1 VVFRRPG
8 RFADLDFLL
17 LLAVLFL
24 GIIGVI
30 TIHSAT
36 REVGDSGLSYFAT
49 RQLFYLLISLATALG
64 IAFIDPNWLL
74 RHSLKIGLGLVVA
87 LGVVFAI
94 GHLGHGARRW
104 INLGFVTFQPSEFAR
119 PILVLLLA
127 VVWGTSPKAGLGIKE
142 LLIGSLIVGVLAGL
156 IALEPDLG
164 TAFSLYPIFLG
175 MLFWGGASLGIVVAA
190 LAPIPAMILSQW
202 WWALLIF
209 TVFIAFSLRFSHI
222 KWFWTTLFSLLI
234 LALGAATPVIWNML
248 KTYQQ
253 QRILMFLNPEL
264 DPMGSGYSL
273 IQSMI
278 AIGSGGLW
286 GKGYLAGTQSHLRFL
301 PESHTDFVFAVLGE
315 EWGFIGCA
323 VVVLL
328 FLFIIIRGWI
338 IANHAQ
344 NSSLSLLAGG
354 ATLALMFK
362 MLINTG
368 MVVGLLPVT
377 GVPLP
382 FITSGGSSLLADMM
396 LVGLILNVRLRHYM
410 F

>member
-8 RFADLDFLL
+8 RFADLDLWLL
-17 LLAVLFL
+17 FAVLLL

-36 REVGDSGLSYFAT
+36 REATDFGLSYFAT

-64 IAFIDPNWLL
+64 IAFVDPNWLM
-74 RHSLKIGLGLVVA
+74 RHAWKIGAVLA
-87 LGVVFAI
+87 LALMVVFAV
-94 GHLGHGARRW
+94 GHWGHGARRW

-119 PILVLLLA
+119 PIMVLLLA
-127 VVWGTSPKAGLGIKE
+127 VVWGTSPKTGLGIKE
-142 LLIGSLIVGVLAGL
+142 LLIGALIVGVTAGL

-209 TVFIAFSLRFSHI
+209 VIGIVVSLRFSRI
-222 KWFWTTLFSLLI
+222 KWFWTTFFSLLI
-234 LALGAATPVIWNML
+234 LTLGAATPIIWGML

-253 QRILMFLNPEL
+253 QRILMFLNPGL
-264 DPMGSGYSL
+264 DPQGSGYSL

-278 AIGSGGLW
+278 AIGSGGFW

-315 EWGFIGCA
+315 EWGFVGCA

-328 FLFIIIRGWI
+328 FLFIIIRGWM
-338 IANHAQ
+338 IATRAQ

-362 MLINTG
+362 MLINMG

-396 LVGLILNVRLRHYM
+396 LVGLILNVRLRRYM

>member
-17 LLAVLFL
+17 LLAVLLL
-24 GIIGVI
+24 GVIGVI

-36 REVGDSGLSYFAT
+36 HEASDTGLSYFAT
-49 RQLFYLLISLATALG
+49 RQLFYLFVSLATALG
-64 IAFIDPNWLL
+64 IAFVDPNWLL
-74 RHSLKIGLGLVVA
+74 RHALKIGAGLALALVV
-87 LGVVFAI
+87 VFII
-94 GHLGHGARRW
+94 GHWGHGARRW

-119 PILVLLLA
+119 PIMVLLLA
-127 VVWGTSPKAGLGIKE
+127 VMWGASPRAGLGVKE
-142 LLIGSLIVGVLAGL
+142 LLIGSLVLGVLAGL

-202 WWALLIF
+202 WWALLLLA
-209 TVFIAFSLRFSHI
+209 VLIAVSLRFSRI
-222 KWFWTTLFSLLI
+222 NWFWTSLFSLLI
-234 LALGAATPVIWNML
+234 LMLGASTPVIWNML

-253 QRILMFLNPEL
+253 NRILMFLNPGL
-264 DPMGSGYSL
+264 DPQGSGYSL

-328 FLFIIIRGWI
+328 FLFIIIRGWM
-338 IANHAQ
+338 IAQRAQ

-362 MLINTG
+362 MLINMG

-396 LVGLILNVRLRHYM
+396 LVGLILNVRLRRYM

>member
-1 VVFRRPG
+1 MGVF
-8 RFADLDFLL
+8 
-17 LLAVLFL
+17 
-24 GIIGVI
+24 
-30 TIHSAT
+30 
-36 REVGDSGLSYFAT
+36 
-49 RQLFYLLISLATALG
+49 
-64 IAFIDPNWLL
+64 
-74 RHSLKIGLGLVVA
+74 
-87 LGVVFAI
+87 
-94 GHLGHGARRW
+94 
-104 INLGFVTFQPSEFAR
+104 
-119 PILVLLLA
+119 
-127 VVWGTSPKAGLGIKE
+127 
-142 LLIGSLIVGVLAGL
+142 AGL

-209 TVFIAFSLRFSHI
+209 IVVIVVSLRFSHI
-222 KWFWTTLFSLLI
+222 KWFWSSLFSLII
-234 LALGAATPVIWNML
+234 LALGAATPMIWGML

-264 DPMGSGYSL
+264 DPQGSGYSL

-278 AIGSGGLW
+278 AIGSGGFW

-315 EWGFIGCA
+315 EWGFAGCA

-328 FLFIIIRGWI
+328 FLIIIVRGWI
-338 IANHAQ
+338 TASRAQ
-344 NSSLSLLAGG
+344 NAALSLLAGG

-362 MLINTG
+362 MLINMG

-396 LVGLILNVRLRHYM
+396 LVGLILNVRLRRYM